1 MNLRLLFLRL
11 GLPGFIKKQKLK
23 ELFGITAQAFGCDP
37 PDLTGLSGSGLL
49 ERYARFTKEQAQKAL
64 IGGADVSAIRD
75 RLFKGA
81 ADLASKIGRG
91 LHLRS
96 RREILTASRYLY
108 KILGIQFRG
117 TDQGRVIITRCFFS
131 AYYSA
136 EVCRLISSL
145 DEGAAFGLSG
155 GGVLRFET
163 RLTEGAACC
172 RGELEFKA
180 DSE

>member
-75 RLFKGA
+75 RLFKPFQTTKKSGTGLGLTIVNTIV
-81 ADLASKIGRG
+81 ADHNGYIRV
-91 LHLRS
+91 RDN
-96 RREILTASRYLY
+96 IP
-108 KILGIQFRG
+108 RG
-117 TDQGRVIITRCFFS
+117 TRFII
-131 AYYSA
+131 
-136 EVCRLISSL
+136 EIPLKQENIHQ
-145 DEGAAFGLSG
+145 
-155 GGVLRFET
+155 
-163 RLTEGAACC
+163 TEA
-172 RGELEFKA
+172 
-180 DSE
+180 